1 MTYKNA
7 VDNFKIKYD
16 LHGGTRNLSDKVILM
31 LLSEVYA
38 ELANKYRLVKK
49 TKVLRLTEAQ
59 SAYTK
64 GTGSGEIPTDYL
76 SIDTVKFAQGTT
88 NEKTLDYVP
97 YSVIAGDL
105 SSGKPTKYALWLNN
119 GSETLYLNSEPDQTF
134 TSSNGYSLTMYY
146 LAKIYAYSG
155 TAENSFADLDFTS
168 TSFGGSFLTP
178 TEWDSAIINGAVAN
192 IIKDNF
198 LMEKYLMEVKDLE
211 QRKPGAGLSI
221 SYYGGV

>member
-16 LHGGTRNLSDKVILM
+16 LRGGTRNLSDEVILM

-49 TKVLRLTEAQ
+49 TKVVRLVAGQ

-88 NEKTLDYVP
+88 NETTLDYVP
-97 YSVIAGDL
+97 YSMITRDL
-105 SSGKPTKYALWLNN
+105 PSGKPTKYALWLNN
-119 GSETLYLNSEPDQTF
+119 GSETLYLNAEPDQTF
-134 TSSNGYSLTMYY
+134 TSTNGYSLTMYY
-146 LAKIYAYSG
+146 LAKIFPYSG
-155 TAENSFADLDFTS
+155 TAENTFSDLDFGTA
-168 TSFGGSFLTP
+168 TTFCGSFLTP
-178 TEWDSAIINGAVAN
+178 TEWYSVIVDGAVAN
-192 IIKDNF
+192 ILGDNS
-198 LMEKYLMEVKDLE
+198 LMEKY
-211 QRKPGAGLSI
+211 
-221 SYYGGV
+221 